1 MDPYLIPYKNI
12 NSRWVKGLNKRLEI
26 VHLFEENLRKTFDIS
41 FGSVFFDL
49 TSRAQATKKRQMVLH
64 QTKMLLKAKEI
75 INSVKR
81 QPMQWQLIFANIQ
94 GIPTTQ

>member
-1 MDPYLIPYKNI
+1 M
-12 NSRWVKGLNKRLEI
+12 
-26 VHLFEENLRKTFDIS
+26 
-41 FGSVFFDL
+41 
-49 TSRAQATKKRQMVLH
+49 H

-94 GIPTTQ
+94 GIPTTQQQKTKQNKNPSK